1 MTNVFSD
8 AEYASKL
15 SSAKSLKSSIASLS
29 KNKEKNADLRELA
42 KQFIEI
48 DPSMVDDIDAYNDMA
63 SKIKEAISGSS
74 IKSPNVNLAR
84 TVDIESSLEYI
95 SKTLEAQDKLMRE
108 VKAAE
113 IQQLMGIDVSEFS
126 YDDMVELLKKDKPTT
141 KYNEGIVR
149 STINKMFNVFS
160 AMISENIKNNEDP
173 ITGEKIDYTKEEKRI
188 ITEFMDMDL
197 SLLEPKQALEAVD
210 ALANFLQNKSTAK
223 MGAMLAEYKGI
234 VGAQTAVKKNLKAQT
249 LKKYGLEWLGKLLA
263 ENTTNLN
270 VLFERMFKGFGKG
283 NMIQKLMGI
292 KDVINNKAAALK
304 ESSNKVE
311 DYVQKFYKKLANG
324 EAFNT
329 AYNNVERGISS
340 FMQRTIIGSE
350 SQRREFFNTRK
361 KLVKQSTSPV
371 NPAFIYPE
379 PLSRTT
385 LVLNDSILY
394 L

>member
-1 MTNVFSD
+1 MLDETIRVLEIIQDKIEYYEKLSETQNGFETACKGAVAALKDLAKEIRDLASTGKITVNQAANIIARFGKVNMLSEISVSSFVNYMTNVFSD

-15 SSAKSLKSSIASLS
+15 SAAKSLKSSIASLS

-173 ITGEKIDYTKEEKRI
+173 ITGEKRYVHTLNDRAPLT
-188 ITEFMDMDL
+188 DPLDL
-197 SLLEPKQALEAVD
+197 SLH
-210 ALANFLQNKSTAK
+210 
-223 MGAMLAEYKGI
+223 
-234 VGAQTAVKKNLKAQT
+234 
-249 LKKYGLEWLGKLLA
+249 LL
-263 ENTTNLN
+263 LN
-270 VLFERMFKGFGKG
+270 VPDRLLLKPPDRVNDLTGHLRRHNFDHG
-283 NMIQKLMGI
+283 NF
-292 KDVINNKAAALK
+292 
-304 ESSNKVE
+304 SSGNFVAHG
-311 DYVQKFYKKLANG
+311 VHHVSRFQ
-324 EAFNT
+324 
-329 AYNNVERGISS
+329 
-340 FMQRTIIGSE
+340 
-350 SQRREFFNTRK
+350 SQ
-361 KLVKQSTSPV
+361 
-371 NPAFIYPE
+371 
-379 PLSRTT
+379 
-385 LVLNDSILY
+385 
-394 L
+394 